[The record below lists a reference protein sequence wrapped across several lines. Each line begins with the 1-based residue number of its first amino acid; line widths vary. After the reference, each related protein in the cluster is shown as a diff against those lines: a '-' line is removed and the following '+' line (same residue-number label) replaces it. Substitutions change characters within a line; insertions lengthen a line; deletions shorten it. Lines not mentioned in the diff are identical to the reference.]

1 MSAPHR
7 DDQDEP
13 GSATPAALP
22 GQDHHRGGA
31 LLPQSTVAAL
41 WAVRHGQSTAN
52 VAFAEAER
60 TGSADLPVTGRDSD
74 VPLSALGRA
83 QARTLTGWLADH
95 APGTGPDL
103 VVCSPYAR
111 ARQTWEAMAAAAP
124 DVPVLVDE
132 RLRDREMGVF
142 ELYPPGALAA
152 RAPDEAARRA
162 LLGEWSYRPPGGEAL
177 ADVALRIRDFTTEL
191 TGAAAGRRVLLV
203 AHDAVVIALRYVLA
217 GIGAPVPHDLPPV
230 PNASVTHWRGDGHHL
245 RLAHWGQTDHLTRH

>member
-1 MSAPHR
+1 MPPS
-7 DDQDEP
+7 
-13 GSATPAALP
+13 S
-22 GQDHHRGGA
+22 
-31 LLPQSTVAAL
+31 VAAL

-60 TGSADLPVTGRDSD
+60 TGSTALPLAGRDSD
-74 VPLSALGRA
+74 VPLSALGQA
-83 QARTLTGWLADH
+83 QARTLVGWLGGH

-111 ARQTWEAMAAAAP
+111 ARQTWEAMAAAAT

-142 ELYPPGALAA
+142 ELHPPGALAA
-152 RAPDEAARRA
+152 RAPEEAARRA

-177 ADVALRIRDFTTEL
+177 ADVALRVRDFTTEL
-191 TGAAAGRRVLLV
+191 ARAAAGRRVLVV
-203 AHDAVVIALRYVLA
+203 AHDAVVIALRYVLS

-230 PNASVTHWRGDGHHL
+230 PNASVTHWRGDGHDL
-245 RLAHWGQTDHLTRH
+245 RLAHWGKTAHLADLTLAEGTA